1 MPSNA
6 LATEPFRYP
15 VRLLLVLCEHSEP
28 EVRRILAKHA
38 HAGWEREG
46 QIRLLVLRDNFR
58 RFRSENSA
66 KIAKCAPKDSAARVV
81 LLDNV
86 EHDDRFGEGRD
97 LRTANTFNF
106 LHPFGDAIPAIL
118 RQVGLDWR
126 TSITTRLRA
135 WHHSVIDQGY
145 VDEWLNQFQHFGVP
159 WIGEHLL
166 RTLDFWD
173 PERLASTLEINEKR
187 LAQFDCICLKRQH
200 AGKSADYLGSL
211 LRKRVSVLVKNFPIC
226 DFVTTFNDSS
236 SGGIPKRVLFIED
249 SLLTGTEMTN
259 FLSGLLGLPSTDR
272 AWPVS
277 ALKQPSCLLD
287 CDVEFQFPVTT
298 SLGQF
303 RLRSFLETNGFKLGK
318 LRFSDSGFIEVL
330 TNLGH
335 EALLAGQFF
344 DPALS
349 NCPLAPDQHLE
360 RVAFRGAWKKESQ
373 RIELEKFCREIGGQL
388 FAEYLRQKGWI
399 WPEQKIG
406 ASSLGMHGLGLNLAF
421 SHSVPKASL
430 PLLWASG
437 TVKFDGS
444 TIEWRPL
451 FCNAAL

>member
-6 LATEPFRYP
+6 PAAEPFRYP

-46 QIRLLVLRDNFR
+46 QIRLLVLRNNFR

-66 KIAKCAPKDSAARVV
+66 KIAKCAPKNSAARVI

-86 EHDDRFGEGRD
+86 EHGDRFGEGID
-97 LRTANTFNF
+97 LRTSNTFNF
-106 LHPFGDAIPAIL
+106 LRPFEDAIPAIL
-118 RQVGLDWR
+118 RQAGLDWR
-126 TSITTRLRA
+126 TSITAHLRS
-135 WHHSVIDQGY
+135 WHHSVIEQGY
-145 VDEWLNQFQHFGVP
+145 VDEWLSQFEHFGVP

-173 PERLASTLEINEKR
+173 PERLVATLEINEKR
-187 LAQFDCICLKRQH
+187 LEQFDCICLKRQQ
-200 AGKSADYLGSL
+200 AGKSADFLGSL
-211 LRKRVSVLVKNFPIC
+211 LRKRVSALAKNFPIC
-226 DFVTTFNDSS
+226 DFVTTFNVPSS
-236 SGGIPKRVLFIED
+236 SSIPKRVLFIED

-259 FLSGLLGLPSTDR
+259 FLSGLLGLSSPGR

-277 ALKQPSCLLD
+277 ALQQPNGLLE
-287 CDVEFQFPVTT
+287 CNVEFQFPVTT

-303 RLRSFLETNGFKLGK
+303 RLRAFLEANSFKHGT
-318 LRFSDSGFIEVL
+318 LRFGESGFIEVL
-330 TNLGH
+330 TSSGNN
-335 EALLAGQFF
+335 ALLAGQFF

-349 NCPLAPDQHLE
+349 NCPIAPDQHLE
-360 RVAFRGAWKKESQ
+360 RVAFRGAWKKES
-373 RIELEKFCREIGGQL
+373 RRLELEKFCREIGGQL
-388 FAEYLRQKGWI
+388 FAEYLRQKGWD
-399 WPEQKIG
+399 WPPQKIA